1 MASSEEQRKDRD
13 KPSTECVLHKT
24 KTIQFFGHST
34 PIVLQN
40 DNGPCPLLA
49 ICNVLLLR
57 NQLNLS
63 PDISEV
69 SQEKL
74 LSLVADRLIDA
85 DSNVNNK
92 DEGYAENRR
101 QNIADVLDLLPRLT
115 TGIDVNIKFR
125 RIDDFEFTSGCA
137 IFDLLDIPLY
147 HGWLVDPQDHDTAEA
162 IGSKSYNTLMGD
174 LVSLETRKM
183 GNGGKGKLVE
193 DSVDFAAATAASLG
207 VPSPNLS
214 MAKSFDEPPCATS
227 NQLRLRKGDAEE
239 AAELLRILKLSENIM
254 SVKGDESCQ
263 AATSGG
269 DVMMRSHEN
278 VHLMK
283 YAPENRVH
291 ISDTDNCSRSADVE
305 PSVSGSGDMPSSE
318 SSFAKQ
324 ATSAATDAREGQ
336 VDQLI
341 AVQPEEN
348 SLPNHLAAA
357 DVPFHSESIP
367 PSPPAKDTVHDQG
380 VECLSVLPDP
390 VNGSHKEN
398 GEGNSTL
405 NKSHADSES
414 ASGRIGAIESFAS
427 SLDSSEPIYEGE
439 ECILDSRET
448 ACENREPVYEG
459 EVVLA
464 EQADKGTRDVNDAVG
479 QQREITHQQG
489 ELINNFLEN
498 NRSQL
503 TFYGLFCLQ
512 EGLKERELCVFFR
525 NNHFSTMFK
534 FEGELYLLATDQGYM
549 NQPNLVWEKL
559 NEVNGDT
566 LFMTSSFKEFRL
578 ESSSNVTW
586 DEQNALA
593 STADYL
599 ASIDNSSQ
607 AVSNMNSDLQLAIAL
622 QQQEF
627 EQQPQRN
634 PPQQPSGGSSSRLI
648 TGPQV
653 PRSSGRPTS
662 SSQRQDQKAKDKS
675 NCRIM

>member
-13 KPSTECVLHKT
+13 KPPTECVLHKT
-24 KTIQFFGHST
+24 KTIQFFGRST

-57 NQLNLS
+57 NQLNLG

-74 LSLVADRLIDA
+74 LSLVADRC
-85 DSNVNNK
+85 NGMQNK

-101 QNIADVLDLLPRLT
+101 KNIADVLDLLPRLT
-115 TGIDVNIKFR
+115 TGVDVNTKFR

-162 IGSKSYNTLMGD
+162 IGSKSYNILMGD

-183 GNGGKGKLVE
+183 ENGRKGKLDE
-193 DSVDFAAATAASLG
+193 DSIDFAAATAATLG

-214 MAKSFDEPPCATS
+214 RAKSFDESPCAAS

-239 AAELLRILKLSENIM
+239 AAELLRILKLSENVM
-254 SVKGDESCQ
+254 SVEGDESCQ

-269 DVMMRSHEN
+269 DVMMSSHEN
-278 VHLMK
+278 VHMMK
-283 YAPENRVH
+283 YAPENPVH
-291 ISDTDNCSRSADVE
+291 TSDTDNCSRSADVE
-305 PSVSGSGDMPSSE
+305 PSISGSGDMPSTGSP
-318 SSFAKQ
+318 FDKQ

-357 DVPFHSESIP
+357 DVPVHSESIP
-367 PSPPAKDTVHDQG
+367 PLSPAKDTVHNQG

-405 NKSHADSES
+405 NTSHADSES
-414 ASGRIGAIESFAS
+414 ASGRMGAIESFAS

-464 EQADKGTRDVNDAVG
+464 ERAVKGTRDVNDAVG
-479 QQREITHQQG
+479 QKREITHQQ
-489 ELINNFLEN
+489 
-498 NRSQL
+498 
-503 TFYGLFCLQ
+503 
-512 EGLKERELCVFFR
+512 
-525 NNHFSTMFK
+525 
-534 FEGELYLLATDQGYM
+534 GELYLLATDQGYM
-549 NQPNLVWEKL
+549 NQPDLVWEKL

-578 ESSSNVTW
+578 ESSSNATW

-607 AVSNMNSDLQLAIAL
+607 AVSNMKFINSVTESSAACNSSDLQLAIAL

-634 PPQQPSGGSSSRLI
+634 PPQQPSSGSSSRLI
-648 TGPQV
+648 TGPQWLNFYIGHTV
-653 PRSSGRPTS
+653 NV
-662 SSQRQDQKAKDKS
+662 AF
-675 NCRIM
+675 